1 MDWAQWTFLTK
12 EVTCVGYEIWNFVLA
27 LSTLLDGDHLN
38 QVIYLNLVCWADLEH
53 LDNLAL
59 GYLGFLSYL
68 LQKTSKN
75 GDFLM
80 SSR

>member
-1 MDWAQWTFLTK
+1 MDIP
-12 EVTCVGYEIWNFVLA
+12 YERLHMCWLRDLEFCS
-27 LSTLLDGDHLN
+27 STLNTTGWWYLN

-75 GDFLM
+75 GDF
-80 SSR
+80 